1 MATLYNLFAEK
12 LLLQKIHDGDE
23 IAFRQM
29 FNEYKNRIFTFVDNY
44 IHSRADAEEIVQETF
59 LILWQNR
66 RSLLAIEHPRNYIY
80 TIARNKTYDYLSRVA
95 RNEKML
101 NHTWINLSVSH
112 NDIDDKIN
120 LGESRRI
127 IEKALAE
134 LSEQKQTIFNMSRS
148 DNMNHEEIARITG
161 LSKSRVKNIIVEV
174 LKHLKYR
181 LNKSAFMIAF
191 LLIIRVF
198 LS

>member
-1 MATLYNLFAEK
+1 
-12 LLLQKIHDGDE
+12 
-23 IAFRQM
+23 M

-44 IHSRADAEEIVQETF
+44 IHSKADAEEIVQETF

-66 RSLLAIEHPRNYIY
+66 RNLLAIEHPRNYIY
-80 TIARNKTYDYLSRVA
+80 TIARNKTYDYLTKTA

-101 NHTWINLSVSH
+101 NQTWINLSVSY

-120 LGESRRI
+120 LSESKRI
-127 IEKALAE
+127 IEKALTE
-134 LSEQKQTIFNMSRS
+134 LSEQKQAVFNMSRS
-148 DNMNHEEIARITG
+148 ENMNHDEIARVMG

-181 LNKSAFMIAF
+181 LSKSAFIIAF
-191 LLIIRVF
+191 VLVVKQLLF
-198 LS
+198 